1 VTYLLA
7 FLILPFLQI
16 GISYYASGAVMLMFV
31 MLFKWRDLIFSGFL
45 QHPIRTLL
53 CALAFVMPMLY
64 PAGVDEIDVQR
75 ALREVLILLLMVT
88 AFGRV
93 GEDLDAARAKTL
105 STVTCLIIAGYLG
118 LVLIQL
124 VLIPRQIYFGLPKGL
139 FVIND
144 ATIPEALDLLY
155 SKIRPTG
162 TFGEPSYLGFVLTS
176 LAFGLMP
183 LADKWLMPRLAIYC
197 VAFIALAI
205 QSLSFFIAIALIIGY
220 ARPGLKNIKVGAIIP
235 AIMGLLLLAVIFS
248 DVLDSFLTRLSTISD
263 QSLEVSG
270 YVRIFGPLSIIIDY
284 LGLYP
289 TGVPFYKLYF
299 VLEEYVPEG
308 IRPLSYHDNGLIN
321 FLFDFGIYGFLLL
334 FFYFNSVR
342 DNTSRLYLFAC
353 GIFNGALL
361 APDKLG
367 VMIFALSLYHSFQM
381 FAAKPTPATTPQPA
395 SVPMKPIR
403 QGLAGART
411 RAPFSRRHLPPA
423 AR

>member
-1 VTYLLA
+1 MTYFLA

-16 GISYYASGAVMLMFV
+16 GISYYASGAVLLMFL
-31 MLFKWRDLIFSGFL
+31 MLFKWRDLIISGFL

-64 PAGVDEIDVQR
+64 PAGIDSTDVQR
-75 ALREVLILLLMVT
+75 ALREVLILVLMVT

-93 GEDLDAARAKTL
+93 GEQLSDTRAKTL
-105 STVTCLIIAGYLG
+105 STITCLMIGGYLV

-124 VLIPRQIYFGLPKGL
+124 VLLPRQIYFGLPKGL

-162 TFGEPSYLGFVLTS
+162 TFGEPSYLGFILTS

-183 LADKWLMPRLAIYC
+183 LADKWLAPRLAIYC
-197 VAFIALAI
+197 VALIALAC

-220 ARPGLKNIKVGAIIP
+220 ARPGLKNIKVGALIP
-235 AIMGLLLLAVIFS
+235 AFIGLLLMAVIFS
-248 DVLDSFLTRLSTISD
+248 DVLDSFITRLSTISD

-270 YVRIFGPLSIIIDY
+270 YVRIFGPLSIIVDY

-334 FFYFNSVR
+334 FFYFNSVK

-381 FAAKPTPATTPQPA
+381 FAARSASESAPDSAAAARPERPQF
-395 SVPMKPIR
+395 
-403 QGLAGART
+403 AGARA
-411 RAPFSRRHLPPA
+411 RSQFSRRHLPPA